1 MLSTSRT
8 ILSLA
13 IVGCFCADLTAQPP
27 VVELIPS
34 PPSQPEIAIPLPP
47 TIPTV
52 EMFAK
57 TFCPT
62 AGKFEVTLIHP
73 KTCCPVTVCFC
84 LPCKEACK
92 VTANKHALRFS
103 YKGKDVVIRFKHD
116 GTVSV
121 RDA

>member
-1 MLSTSRT
+1 MTLQRGLTVT
-8 ILSLA
+8 ILALICTTA
-13 IVGCFCADLTAQPP
+13 TAQPP
-27 VVELIPS
+27 VVEFVPS
-34 PPSQPEIAIPLPP
+34 PQPILVQEMPAV
-47 TIPTV
+47 IPTV
-52 EMFAK
+52 EAFAK
-57 TFCPT
+57 TFCPM

-92 VTANKHALRFS
+92 VTATKHVLRFS
-103 YKGKDVVIRFKHD
+103 YKGKDVVVRFKHD

>member
-1 MLSTSRT
+1 MTIHRFLTVALFAAICST
-8 ILSLA
+8 A
-13 IVGCFCADLTAQPP
+13 TAQPP
-27 VVELIPS
+27 VMEIVPTPQPILV
-34 PPSQPEIAIPLPP
+34 SQMPVTVP
-47 TIPTV
+47 TID
-52 EMFAK
+52 MFAK
-57 TFCPT
+57 TFCPS

-92 VTANKHALRFS
+92 VTATKHALRFS